1 MSNYSVEAEL
11 KANITKFRNAIQKAR
26 DVTKRFKQE
35 SESAEDTTLK
45 ADIKPLKRNIKV
57 AKKLMERFTRK
68 KAEKEVDADTV
79 SFYRKINNLS
89 AKAKALAREKIIVR
103 VEARV
108 DKFQGRIDRIAKTIS
123 SVGIVTGNFIGGGLL
138 AVLPALVPI
147 IASLTGALG
156 GLVTSFAAAGTGAIL
171 FGSVATSA
179 LNDVFE
185 ANKTIKDLREE
196 LANTTDLEKRAE
208 ILKEIEQA
216 QASLSKEQQRGLK
229 AVQTFSKFWG
239 KFTKQF
245 EKPVMDIFVRSLS
258 QLQSLLEKLKPA
270 FDGAIKAVD
279 SLSKSFSSS
288 MKTKEFKDFI
298 KFLNDNVGPS
308 MEAMGKSFFNVM
320 QGIMNLMVAFTPL
333 SQDMQ
338 GGLVGL
344 TERFAAWSSKLE
356 ESKGFQNFIKYVR
369 ENGPKVMA
377 LIGNLT
383 DFLIQ
388 LGVGLAPL
396 GSKILDLVNG
406 FLSWSSGMMK
416 TYPLI
421 GQVISWILSLSGVL
435 ISLTP
440 LIILVKTAFGGM
452 ATFIWLKTGM
462 MRAKLVT
469 GISMMI
475 KSLGQFVV
483 QMVTTVAKFIAQSV
497 IFIARWT
504 WMGIQALLHG
514 AKVAAAW
521 TLATG
526 QKMAIAIAK
535 MIATSA
541 VFVAKWAWMGVQALF
556 HAARMAA
563 AWFIALGPIGW
574 VTAAVIALVVLI
586 IANWDKVKKW
596 TLKIWSAV
604 WSWIRDIA
612 SKIHSWV
619 SDKFSQLQNA
629 VKSYMQMALS
639 NIKAVWSFIKS
650 TFKNALN
657 FLVALLTG
665 DFEGM
670 VSAVRNQ
677 LGNMENLVENIL
689 GNITDFFK
697 SIDLY
702 ESGKAIIQS
711 AIDGLA
717 AMKGK
722 ILRKVENIVGAV
734 RDFWPFSPAK
744 RGPLSDI
751 HRMDFKGPIRTSI
764 EKAKSPLVR
773 ATAKLASGVRT
784 AFNPDLSVNSASIR
798 SSIKGLKRSSTAQV
812 SSAVNAEVKVNNKQP
827 AYIYLQMGRET
838 YQTFV
843 DDITE
848 VQTRELDTLN
858 SFR

>member
-57 AKKLMERFTRK
+57 AKKLMDRFTRK

-138 AVLPALVPI
+138 AALPALVPI

-229 AVQTFSKFWG
+229 AVQKFSKFWG

-258 QLQSLLEKLKPA
+258 QLQSLLERLKPA
-270 FDGAIKAVD
+270 FDGTIKAVD

-288 MKTKEFKDFI
+288 METKEFKDFI
-298 KFLNDNVGPS
+298 KFLNENVGPS

-344 TERFAAWSSKLE
+344 TERFAAWSAKLE
-356 ESKGFQNFIKYVR
+356 ESKGFQNLIKYVR

-388 LGVGLAPL
+388 LGVGMAPL

-406 FLSWSSGMMK
+406 FLSWSSEMMK

-421 GQVISWILSLSGVL
+421 GQVISWMLSLSGVL

-504 WMGIQALLHG
+504 WMGIQSFTGRRWLLHG
-514 AKVAAAW
+514 HWLPVRRW
-521 TLATG
+521 
-526 QKMAIAIAK
+526 
-535 MIATSA
+535 
-541 VFVAKWAWMGVQALF
+541 
-556 HAARMAA
+556 
-563 AWFIALGPIGW
+563 P
-574 VTAAVIALVVLI
+574 
-586 IANWDKVKKW
+586 
-596 TLKIWSAV
+596 
-604 WSWIRDIA
+604 
-612 SKIHSWV
+612 
-619 SDKFSQLQNA
+619 LQ
-629 VKSYMQMALS
+629 
-639 NIKAVWSFIKS
+639 
-650 TFKNALN
+650 
-657 FLVALLTG
+657 
-665 DFEGM
+665 
-670 VSAVRNQ
+670 
-677 LGNMENLVENIL
+677 
-689 GNITDFFK
+689 
-697 SIDLY
+697 
-702 ESGKAIIQS
+702 
-711 AIDGLA
+711 
-717 AMKGK
+717 
-722 ILRKVENIVGAV
+722 
-734 RDFWPFSPAK
+734 
-744 RGPLSDI
+744 
-751 HRMDFKGPIRTSI
+751 
-764 EKAKSPLVR
+764 
-773 ATAKLASGVRT
+773 
-784 AFNPDLSVNSASIR
+784 
-798 SSIKGLKRSSTAQV
+798 
-812 SSAVNAEVKVNNKQP
+812 
-827 AYIYLQMGRET
+827 
-838 YQTFV
+838 
-843 DDITE
+843 
-848 VQTRELDTLN
+848 
-858 SFR
+858 